1 MEKNLKA
8 HWETVYT
15 TKTPQEV
22 SWTQEKPSISLD
34 FISSFPLGK
43 SASIIDIGGGDS
55 LLVDHLLDLGYTNIS
70 VLDISAY
77 AIERAKHRLGERA
90 SLVHWIVSDIN
101 EFQPEKTYDLW
112 HDRAAFHF
120 LTAPSDIRQ
129 YASLVANH
137 ANNLV
142 IGTFSTD
149 GPLKCSGLEITQYDE
164 ASLGNLFEAEGF
176 DHIENKRE
184 DHQTPFGT
192 TQNFVFASFRATN
205 TSKK

>member
-8 HWETVYT
+8 HWDTVYE
-15 TKTPQEV
+15 TKSPQEV
-22 SWTQEKPSISLD
+22 SWTQEIPQISLD
-34 FISSFPLGK
+34 FVSSFPLGK
-43 SASIIDIGGGDS
+43 SASIIDVGGGDS

-70 VLDISAY
+70 VLDISVH

-101 EFQPEKTYDLW
+101 EFQPEITYDLW

-120 LTAPSDIRQ
+120 LTATSDISH

-137 ANNLV
+137 AKNMIV
-142 IGTFSTD
+142 GTFSTD

-164 ASLGNLFEAEGF
+164 TSLGELFQAKGF
-176 DHIENKRE
+176 ERIETKRE

-192 TQNFVFASFRATN
+192 SQNFVFASFCSIN
-205 TSKK
+205 K